1 LFQELVATVP
11 LRKKFQT
18 VFYVAKETSSF
29 ENEKRTPFLT
39 FTQRSSQRV
48 LTFQIKTKAATFL
61 KFTYKGKTPFY
72 LNLVS
77 KLALKS
83 RL

>member
-1 LFQELVATVP
+1 LFQEFVATVP
-11 LRKKFQT
+11 VRNKFQT

-39 FTQRSSQRV
+39 FTQRSQRI